1 MGEYKTKNE
10 HPKGARTPQRFKG
23 YRGLKDRRVGRFFKR
38 TNTRRVR
45 LRRAPKPFHA
55 FLVGGGIEGVEEF
68 CLELSMG
75 YSYFGCAQK

>member
-38 TNTRRVR
+38 TNTRGCRKICGR
-45 LRRAPKPFHA
+45 LEEDLG
-55 FLVGGGIEGVEEF
+55 LVFGVIKF
-68 CLELSMG
+68 FYKSATK
-75 YSYFGCAQK
+75 SNS